1 MATALDKYADAEP
14 HWDGPVVIESHI
26 NGVRTKEM
34 NPNTPVGYDEIAED
48 AIRCWEA
55 GAGAIHAHN
64 TSFDLLGEN
73 AYKHY
78 MRTWS
83 TVLEK
88 HPDITWYPTTCNN
101 LRLIGDENGLEHVM
115 PLHEHA
121 HAQIA
126 CVDTGLTLF
135 ATHEDE
141 DGYLVGPEFGFDYA
155 RIGSQWRMLRERGI
169 PMVYGVYEP
178 GHLRHAMHY
187 VNKGMSTPG
196 SMWDF
201 YLIGDYGLTATEPIA
216 TNGMKPSLE
225 SLYYYLH
232 MIEEA
237 KVTHPWYISIW
248 GQGALDDTHILRRA
262 IELGGH
268 IKTGL
273 ELFYDPARNPMN
285 LELLQQAQEIARE
298 VGRPIATQDE
308 ARELYKIRH

>member
-14 HWDGPVVIESHI
+14 HWDYPVVIESHI
-26 NGVRTKEM
+26 NGVRSKEM
-34 NPNTPVGYDEIAED
+34 NPNTPVGYDEIAEE

-73 AYKHY
+73 AFKDY
-78 MRTWS
+78 MRTWEK
-83 TVLEK
+83 VLDK

-101 LRLIGDENGLEHVM
+101 LRLIGDEHGLEHVA
-115 PLHEHA
+115 LLNEHA
-121 HAQIA
+121 HAEIA

-135 ATHEDE
+135 ATHTDDE
-141 DGYLVGPEFGFDYA
+141 GYLVGPEFGFNYA
-155 RIGSQWRMLRERGI
+155 RVGRQWRMLRERNV

-178 GHLRHAMHY
+178 GPLRHAMYY
-187 VNKGMSTPG
+187 VNQGMSTPG

-201 YLIGDYGLTATEPIA
+201 YLIGDYGLTATEPIG

-237 KVTHPWYISIW
+237 KVKHP
-248 GQGALDDTHILRRA
+248 
-262 IELGGH
+262 
-268 IKTGL
+268 
-273 ELFYDPARNPMN
+273 
-285 LELLQQAQEIARE
+285 
-298 VGRPIATQDE
+298 
-308 ARELYKIRH
+308 

>member
-1 MATALDKYADAEP
+1 MSTALDKYAEMKP
-14 HWDGPVVIESHI
+14 NWDYPVIIESHI
-26 NGVRTKEM
+26 NGIRTKEM
-34 NPNTPVGYDEIAED
+34 NPNTPISYEEIAED

-64 TSFDLLGEN
+64 TSFDLMGDD
-73 AYKHY
+73 AYKDY
-78 MRTWS
+78 MRTWD
-83 TVLEK
+83 TVLSK
-88 HPDITWYPTTCNN
+88 HPNITWYPTTCNN
-101 LRLIGDENGLEHVM
+101 LRLKGDENGLQHVP
-115 PLHEHA
+115 PLVKNA
-121 HAQIA
+121 NVRIA

-135 ATHEDE
+135 ATEADAE
-141 DGYLVGPEFGFDYA
+141 GYLAGPEFGFNYA
-155 RIGSQWRMLRERGI
+155 RVASQIRMLRELDA
-169 PMVYGVYEP
+169 PMVFGVYEP

-187 VNKGMSTPG
+187 VNNGLSTPG

-201 YLIGDYGLTATEPIA
+201 YLIGDYGLTAQDPIA

-237 KVTHPWYISIW
+237 EVKHPWYISIW
-248 GQGALDDTHILRRA
+248 GQGALDDTAILRRA

-273 ELFYDPARNPMN
+273 ELFYDPARNPTN

-298 VGRPIATQDE
+298 VGRPIATQEE
-308 ARELYKIRH
+308 AKALYNIG